1 MQETCVGDMGSIL
14 RSGRSPRGE
23 NGNPL
28 QYSCLKNPMDSG
40 AWQVTVQSVTKSQT
54 QLSEHNYEDFKLPEL
69 MISLF
74 NCLSQYIFVFKI
86 FS

>member
-1 MQETCVGDMGSIL
+1 MGNFL

-40 AWQVTVQSVTKSQT
+40 AWQATVQSVTKSQT
-54 QLSEHNYEDFKLPEL
+54 QLSEHNYADFKLPEL
-69 MISLF
+69 IISLF